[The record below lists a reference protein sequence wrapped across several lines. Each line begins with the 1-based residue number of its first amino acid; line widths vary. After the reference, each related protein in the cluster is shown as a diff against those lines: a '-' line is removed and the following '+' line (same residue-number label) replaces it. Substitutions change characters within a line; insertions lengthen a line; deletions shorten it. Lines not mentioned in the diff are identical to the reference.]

1 MNYWLIKSEPDCYSI
16 NDFAKDKKTA
26 WTGIRNYQARNYMR
40 DHMKVG
46 DLVLFY
52 HSSIDPKA
60 VVGIAEVVSKSHPDI
75 TALDKKDDHYDP
87 KATKDNPIWYCVD
100 VKFLEKFSNPVT
112 LGHIKIDPSLK
123 GIEVAKQGS
132 RLSVQPVSKAH
143 FERISVLGKK
153 G

>member
-16 NDFAKDKKTA
+16 DDFARDNSA
-26 WTGIRNYQARNYMR
+26 DWTGIRNYQARNFMR

-52 HSSIDPKA
+52 HSSANPPAA
-60 VVGIAEVVSKSHPDI
+60 VGVARVSSLPHPDL
-75 TALDKKDDHYDP
+75 TAFNKNDDHYDP
-87 KATKDNPIWYCVD
+87 KSAKEKPIWISVD
-100 VKFLEKFSNPVT
+100 VEFVEKFKNPVT
-112 LGHIKIDPSLK
+112 LGQIKIDPRLE

-143 FERISVLGKK
+143 FKRIVELGNK
-153 G
+153 